1 MIFPK
6 MSTNWVSFNK
16 LQSGIDDK
24 KWPLAYLTKLC
35 HWPYWY
41 PSLCL
46 AQSLS
51 AQLTEMVLMLWDMG
65 HGGET
70 HTRYSLN
77 TSKLIHIL
85 YELAGKNC
93 RLHKLWMGKTCVS
106 TDVIENSLNWN
117 SPGSIPCL
125 SPLNSFIAWPGA
137 GWPRSRVINQGISAA
152 DHGGLIGGWETECG
166 ENNKL
171 LKQNNIL
178 MITDDMTGS
187 SRLGRKE
194 MSYDD
199 ENFWELWSKLFKTFR
214 FLLHSS
220 PLHA

>member
-1 MIFPK
+1 MIRNDPWL
-6 MSTNWVSFNK
+6 TW
-16 LQSGIDDK
+16 QSSATDHTDIPVCAWHRACLPSWLRWCWCCETWDTEGRHTPGTPWPEV
-24 KWPLAYLTKLC
+24 KWFISY
-35 HWPYWY
+35 
-41 PSLCL
+41 
-46 AQSLS
+46 
-51 AQLTEMVLMLWDMG
+51 M
-65 HGGET
+65 
-70 HTRYSLN
+70 N
-77 TSKLIHIL
+77 F
-85 YELAGKNC
+85 AGKNC
-93 RLHKLWMGKTCVS
+93 RLYKLLMGKTCVS

-125 SPLNSFIAWPGA
+125 SPLNSFIAWSGA
-137 GWPRSRVINQGISAA
+137 GWPGSRLINQAISAA

-171 LKQNNIL
+171 LKLNNIL